1 MQQPAIAR
9 RPAPIRRRLASMF
22 YEGVLLTAVWI
33 TAGFLFLALHKD
45 VTSGAWRL
53 AFQFYL
59 VAVTGIYC
67 VAFWRWG
74 QTLPMK
80 TWRIRLVNEK
90 GQPPGARR
98 ALLRYLLAIPS
109 LCLLGMGLLWALADR
124 DRQFLHDRLA
134 GLWLVDVRS
143 DNQRNPG

>member
-1 MQQPAIAR
+1 
-9 RPAPIRRRLASMF
+9 MF
-22 YEGVLLTAVWI
+22 YEAVLLTAVWMA
-33 TAGFLFLALHKD
+33 AGFLFLAWPKG
-45 VTSGAWRL
+45 VTAGSGRI

-59 VAVTGIYC
+59 TVVTGVYC

-80 TWRIRLVNEK
+80 TWRIRLVNAQ
-90 GQPPGARR
+90 GHPPGIPR

-109 LCLLGMGLLWALADR
+109 LCLFGVGLFWALADR

-134 GLWLVDVRS
+134 GLWLVDTRS
-143 DNQRNPG
+143 ASEHPS